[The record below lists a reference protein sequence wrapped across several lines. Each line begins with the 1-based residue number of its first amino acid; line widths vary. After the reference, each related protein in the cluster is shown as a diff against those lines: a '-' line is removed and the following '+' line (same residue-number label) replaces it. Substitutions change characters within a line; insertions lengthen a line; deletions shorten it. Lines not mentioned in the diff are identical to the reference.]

1 VQRIMDEFEG
11 LKWGPVMP
19 HHLDYQN
26 AEVLFIGEKHFP
38 DSGGHQETGD
48 ELAQLEDEDEKRV
61 KHLDGE
67 YMPFDGSFYV
77 SCLTMAGSESVF
89 ADLELS
95 KKDFL
100 RVQTTWG

>member
-1 VQRIMDEFEG
+1 MTDAQRIMDEFEG
-11 LKWGPVMP
+11 LKWGPVKP

-38 DSGGHQETGD
+38 DSGGYQETGD

-67 YMPFDGSFYV
+67 CTPFDGSF
-77 SCLTMAGSESVF
+77 
-89 ADLELS
+89 
-95 KKDFL
+95 L
-100 RVQTTWG
+100 RVTSDDGRWQAPRVYSRVSS